1 MLKREDSMT
10 SLVMLP
16 LNRAV
21 AEPADS
27 AALTSTV
34 QTWVIFSVT
43 FSEICLEAAED
54 AVPTTDR

>member
-1 MLKREDSMT
+1 MT
-10 SLVMLP
+10 SLGMLP

-43 FSEICLEAAED
+43 FLEICLEAAED